1 MKAWWLLRSL
11 KFIAITSLLIL
22 VFGMIVTGLWN
33 DLIPELFH
41 GPVLTFWQGIGLL
54 ILAHIFFRGALGF
67 GRGHRWGG
75 GGWHRKFEEKLAAMT
90 PEEREK
96 FRAEYRRR
104 CGTWS
109 HDDTPETHDSAS
121 GQKA

>member
-1 MKAWWLLRSL
+1 MLRAL
-11 KFIAITSLLIL
+11 KFIAITGVLIL

-41 GPVLTFWQGIGLL
+41 GPVLTFWQAIGLL

-67 GRGHRWGG
+67 GRGHGWRG
-75 GGWHRKFEEKLAAMT
+75 GGWHRKFEEKIAAMT

-104 CGTWS
+104 CGSWR
-109 HDDTPETHDSAS
+109 HDEMPGAEESAS